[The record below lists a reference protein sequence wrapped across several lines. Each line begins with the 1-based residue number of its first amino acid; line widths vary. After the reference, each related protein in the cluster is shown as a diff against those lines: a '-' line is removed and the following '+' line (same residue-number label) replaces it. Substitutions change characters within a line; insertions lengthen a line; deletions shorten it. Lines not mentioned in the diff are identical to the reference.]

1 MSIHRRLKS
10 GAVFAMTTLMILPA
24 PAAAPFA
31 WAAPGETID
40 GTPSREACARY
51 GFRADDDDRA
61 GYYPGRGH
69 MGLAL
74 SKPMASS
81 MVAPSIAPPPP
92 PMPPHSPPPSAAME
106 ATVTGS
112 RLARKDLATGYAPP
126 MLPGPSAGSIETERY
141 PDAQIN
147 PVKSVAEAPVSTF
160 STDVDTAS
168 YANVRRF
175 LEDGQLPP
183 RDAVRVEELV
193 NYFDYGYPNPQ
204 MADTPFKTFVAVTPS
219 PWNNGKQIIHIGLQ
233 GYGLTHA
240 EQTPLNLV
248 FLVDVS
254 GSMNPDDRLPLAIK
268 ALNVLVDQ
276 LRPQDRVSLVVYA
289 GAAGVVLEP
298 TSGREKLKLRCAL
311 TSLHAGGSTAGGE
324 GLALAYSMAER
335 HFDKAAA
342 NRVILMTDG
351 DFNVGVAD
359 PKKLEDFVAAKR
371 KTGIYLSV
379 YGYGRGNYNDLMM
392 QTLSHSGNGT
402 AGYVD
407 SLDEAKKLFREDFT
421 SSLFPIA
428 DDVKVQV
435 EFNPARVSEYRLIGY
450 ETRLLN
456 REDFNNDRVD
466 AGEVGAGAS
475 VTALYEITPT
485 GGAPA
490 SDPLRYGEVHPASP
504 TAADQGELA
513 FLKVRYKLPGGSV
526 SRLIERSI
534 AGADVYGRLAQAPE
548 STRFALAVAA
558 YGQRLRGDPW
568 IGGDFGWSDIAA
580 LANSARGEDAH
591 GLRGQFVDLVRR
603 AGQAR
608 SVND

>member
-1 MSIHRRLKS
+1 MSIQRRLKS
-10 GAVFAMTTLMILPA
+10 GAVFAMSILMIGPGPA
-24 PAAAPFA
+24 IAPGA
-31 WAAPGETID
+31 WAASD
-40 GTPSREACARY
+40 GVVDGNPSREACARY
-51 GFRADDDDRA
+51 GFNQQDAEEDSGVVAGKVITLSGRRVARRA
-61 GYYPGRGH
+61 
-69 MGLAL
+69 MVGLAAPAAPL
-74 SKPMASS
+74 S
-81 MVAPSIAPPPP
+81 APPPP
-92 PMPPHSPPPSAAME
+92 QSYVSVAPAVMSPHIAPS
-106 ATVTGS
+106 
-112 RLARKDLATGYAPP
+112 
-126 MLPGPSAGSIETERY
+126 PSAGSVETERY

-147 PVKSVAEAPVSTF
+147 PVKSVAAAPVSTF
-160 STDVDTAS
+160 SIDVDTAS

-175 LEDGQLPP
+175 LQDGHLPP

-193 NYFDYGYPNPQ
+193 NYFDYGYPAPQ
-204 MADTPFKTFVAVTPS
+204 AADTPFKTFVAVTPS
-219 PWNNGKQIIHIGLQ
+219 PWAKGKQIVHIGLQ
-233 GYGLTHA
+233 GYDLARA
-240 EQTPLNLV
+240 EQPPLNLV

-254 GSMNPDDRLPLAIK
+254 GSMDPDDRLPLAIK

-324 GLALAYSMAER
+324 GLALAYSMAEQ

-359 PKKLEDFVAAKR
+359 PGKLEDFIAEKR

-392 QTLSHSGNGT
+392 QTLSQSGNGT
-402 AGYVD
+402 AAYVD
-407 SLDEAKKLFREDFT
+407 SLDEARKLFREDFI

-475 VTALYEITPT
+475 VTALYEITPV

-490 SDPLRYGEVHPASP
+490 SDPLRYGEAHPARP
-504 TAADQGELA
+504 PATDQGELA

-526 SRLIERSI
+526 SRLIERPI
-534 AGADVYGRLAQAPE
+534 AWADVYGRLAQAPE

-568 IGGDFGWSDIAA
+568 IGGDFGWDDIAA
-580 LANSARGEDAH
+580 LADNARGEDPH